1 MARGAD
7 QVRLDETSVRPGYL
21 LFGEDD
27 FRAREFVRRLRR
39 ALPGPDGQPATL
51 KTFLLEDDSWRDI
64 LDEARTIPFFFS
76 PWQVLVAEG
85 SRARDGELEDA
96 DKALLKEYFRSP
108 TPKTVLV
115 VLFEDKIPK
124 NKGLYRLFDGLP
136 ESAAEVIE
144 YEPLKGQSLVA
155 WAEDRLRASGK
166 TASREVLELLL
177 EATGHDLGRIE
188 NEIEKLAVFV
198 GEKTRIEEKDAV
210 HLITGDKDFDRWAL
224 ADSLDRMDIRDAFR
238 IIRKLFQEQD
248 AEAAELQLI
257 GQMTAYL
264 RDILAA
270 QAMIREGKDRREIF
284 RELRPQ
290 IQETWRDLY
299 NRKYAALFGAVDAVS
314 PRDLDR
320 LIKRLA
326 EIDRRKKTTE
336 ASPRSML
343 EALIVEYGEIRQR
356 GRITSPGRP

>member
-1 MARGAD
+1 MAEPG
-7 QVRLDETSVRPGYL
+7 RLDESTVRAGYL

-27 FRAREFVRRLRR
+27 FRAREFVRRLRG

-85 SRARDGELEDA
+85 SRARDAELEDA

-144 YEPLKGQSLVA
+144 YEPLKGQSLMA
-155 WAEDRLRASGK
+155 WAEERLRASGK

-177 EATGHDLGRIE
+177 EATGHDLGRLE

-198 GEKTRIEEKDAV
+198 GEKTRIEEKDAA
-210 HLITGDKDFDRWAL
+210 HLITGDKDFDRYAFSN
-224 ADSLDRMDIRDAFR
+224 SLDRADIHECFR
-238 IIRKLFQEQD
+238 IIRKLFSEE
-248 AEAAELQLI
+248 AEEAAELMLI
-257 GQMTAYL
+257 GQLTAYF
-264 RDILAA
+264 RDLVLA
-270 QAMIREGKDRREIF
+270 QAMVREGRDRREVF
-284 RELRPQ
+284 RELRPS
-290 IQETWRDLY
+290 IQESWRELY
-299 NRKYAALFGAVDAVS
+299 NLKFAALFDV
-314 PRDLDR
+314 PPPELDR

-343 EALIVEYGEIRQR
+343 EALIVEYGEIRRR
-356 GRITSPGRP
+356 GRITSPGRL

>member
-1 MARGAD
+1 MPGGVAAG
-7 QVRLDETSVRPGYL
+7 RLDETSVRPGYL

-27 FRAREFVRRLRR
+27 FRAREFVRRLRT
-39 ALPGPDGQPATL
+39 ALSGPDGQPATV

-85 SRARDGELEDA
+85 RGARDAELEDS

-108 TPKTVLV
+108 TPKTVVV
-115 VLFEDKIPK
+115 VLFEDKIPR

-136 ESAAEVIE
+136 ESAVDVVE
-144 YEPLKGQSLVA
+144 YEPLKGQALA
-155 WAEDRLRASGK
+155 GWADERLRASGK
-166 TASREVLELLL
+166 TASPEALDLLL
-177 EATGHDLGRIE
+177 EATGNDLGRLE

-198 GEKTRIEEKDAV
+198 GEKTRIEEKDAA

-224 ADSLDRMDIRDAFR
+224 ADSLDRLDIRDCFR
-238 IIRKLFQEQD
+238 IIRKLFSEQD
-248 AEAAELQLI
+248 AEAAELMLLGQLT
-257 GQMTAYL
+257 GYL

-270 QAMIREGKDRREIF
+270 QALLREGKDRREIF
-284 RELRPQ
+284 RELRPA
-290 IQETWRDLY
+290 IQESWRDLY
-299 NRKYAALFGAVDAVS
+299 NRKFAALFGAVDSIS

-320 LIKRLA
+320 LIRRLS
-326 EIDRRKKTTE
+326 EIDRKKKSME

-343 EALIVEYGEIRQR
+343 EALIVEYGEIRR
-356 GRITSPGRP
+356 KGRITSPGRR